1 MDAMAEEAYAHEQS
15 LLRDQHVEEDAPAQ
29 CQAAGYV
36 PPPPPPPPPPPQPE
50 VEAVEEAEEAS
61 LDAGQQLAFS
71 IAVGGANLFLTGGP
85 GTGKSFTLR
94 KIIGALKERHG
105 ASGVLVTA
113 PTGVAALIAEG
124 QTLHSKRGSMSNAE
138 GVVVLAGVGARHR
151 SPPPQS
157 RPIRYFAHHAHPIH
171 TLSTPC
177 PHAGPARAC
186 RTARR
191 RPSATCAARPP
202 QSSGARCAAWSLM
215 RSRWSTPSSS
225 TGTAAQSA
233 YPLSARARFLPPP
246 RGTPGGSGRLTTPRS
261 LRQPPP
267 ASASLRLGC
276 SS

>member
-1 MDAMAEEAYAHEQS
+1 M
-15 LLRDQHVEEDAPAQ
+15 
-29 CQAAGYV
+29 
-36 PPPPPPPPPPPQPE
+36 
-50 VEAVEEAEEAS
+50 EEAEEAS

-171 TLSTPC
+171 TLSTPY
-177 PHAGPARAC
+177 PHPVH
-186 RTARR
+186 TLSTR
-191 RPSATCAARPP
+191 RPGPGVPHGTTEAFGNMRGKTSAEFWRKV
-202 QSSGARCAAWSLM
+202 RCLVIDEISMVDAEFLDWH
-215 RSRWSTPSSS
+215 SS
-225 TGTAAQSA
+225 TVSV
-233 YPLSARARFLPPP
+233 PP
-246 RGTPGGSGRLTTPRS
+246 
-261 LRQPPP
+261 
-267 ASASLRLGC
+267 
-276 SS
+276 